1 MPTNTNLG
9 GVFMKDTDGNL
20 NTGTY
25 LSSENVCGII
35 FDTKVVGGL
44 AAALG
49 NGDAA
54 TNFANGN
61 VVELNTM
68 DDIAAAGITDSIMCG
83 LPLFH
88 LTQFFQLAGDNQR
101 LFVSFMD
108 STSDTTFS
116 AIEQMQLA
124 AKGLIYQIGVWTGE
138 AIATAGEGNADYTVV
153 SNGVLS
159 KLQAQAEVL
168 GGRIGQTNFEGNA
181 PVNIVVT
188 APIVNAATCDYNKLP
203 DLTSLNLP
211 KVTMLVGQAA
221 GAEVHAIQLAL
232 ATAVQESTSYALV
245 GCVGA
250 ILACLAVA
258 PADESIAHVENFNMS
273 QAMTSAELG
282 FGNLTV
288 TSGAYASSASF
299 TNIDTIGYTKRNTRL
314 HQKGYVFLTT
324 LDGIENGIFASSD
337 QTLSTGDYRLITRC
351 RVMHKSRRVVR
362 RSLLPYVNQTWEVDS
377 STGSLNEDDITII
390 SNTVY
395 RAIDNNMV
403 QPGTTN
409 PQISGREVI
418 IDPDQDILS
427 SDQLLI
433 TYKLVPKGTTAAIYV
448 TEGFTS
454 SIG

>member
-49 NGDAA
+49 SGDAA

-68 DDIAAAGITDSIMCG
+68 DDIAAAGITSSVMCG

-108 STSDTTFS
+108 STSDVSFT

-138 AIATAGEGNADYTVV
+138 AIATAPEGNGDYNVV
-153 SNGVLS
+153 TNGVLS

-181 PVNIVVT
+181 PVNIVLT
-188 APIVNAATCDYNKLP
+188 APIINAATCDYNKLP
-203 DLTSLNLP
+203 DLTSLNMP

-221 GAEVHAIQLAL
+221 GKEVHDIQLAL
-232 ATAVQESTSYALV
+232 ATSVGETTSYALV

-250 ILACLAVA
+250 VLACLAVA
-258 PADESIAHVENFNMS
+258 PADESIAHVENFNMA

-288 TSGAYASSASF
+288 TSGAYNAAASF
-299 TNIDTIGYTKRNTRL
+299 TNIDTIGYTKRNTKL

-324 LDGIENGIFASSD
+324 LDGIENGVFASSD
-337 QTLSTGDYRLITRC
+337 QTLSTGDYRLISRC

-377 STGSLNEDDITII
+377 ATGTLGEDDITII

-403 QPGTTN
+403 QPGTSN
-409 PQISGREVI
+409 PQISGREVV
-418 IDPDQDILS
+418 IDPNQDILS

-448 TEGFTS
+448 TEGFSS